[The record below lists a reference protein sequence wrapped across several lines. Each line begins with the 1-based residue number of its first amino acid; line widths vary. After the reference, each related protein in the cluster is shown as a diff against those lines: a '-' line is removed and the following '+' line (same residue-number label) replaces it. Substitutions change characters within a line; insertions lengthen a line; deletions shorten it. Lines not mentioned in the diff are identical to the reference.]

1 VRGLLDTSI
10 VIGGP
15 RPAEVDE
22 ACISAMTLAELHFGV
37 LHAPDG
43 ATRAVRLQRL
53 AFVESAFEP
62 LPIDGDV
69 ARAYG
74 TIVAGARAAGRRPRT
89 AGALIAATAAAN
101 GLTVYTRD
109 RDFEGLPG
117 VQAVIVA

>member
-1 VRGLLDTSI
+1 MRGLLDTSV

-15 RPAEVDE
+15 RPPEVDE

-37 LHAPDG
+37 LHAADG
-43 ATRAVRLQRL
+43 ATRAIRLRRL

-89 AGALIAATAAAN
+89 ADALIAATAAAN

-109 RDFEGLPG
+109 RDFADLPG
-117 VQAVIVA
+117 VQAVIVG

>member
-1 VRGLLDTSI
+1 MRGLLDTSV
-10 VIGGP
+10 VIGGR
-15 RPAEVDE
+15 RPPELDE

-43 ATRAVRLQRL
+43 ATRAIRLQRL
-53 AFVESAFEP
+53 AFVERAFEP

-89 AGALIAATAAAN
+89 ADALIAATAAAN
-101 GLTVYTRD
+101 DLTVFTRD
-109 RDFEGLPG
+109 RDFEDLPG
-117 VQAVIVA
+117 VRTVIVD